1 MLGLQKTS
9 YTIPET
15 GGSLTVCAE
24 IFIGGVELN
33 ISLTVMLTDK
43 SASGTKNN
51 DYCSMIIK
59 CLIAQKDYSMESEVL
74 VFTSGQKVAC
84 ESIQIVD
91 DNIVEISE
99 EMFSLAIVP
108 NNPNITTITTA
119 LSNVTILEN
128 DNDGK
133 TSCMCLCCTCALSV
147 QFLVVWC

>member
-1 MLGLQKTS
+1 M
-9 YTIPET
+9 
-15 GGSLTVCAE
+15 
-24 IFIGGVELN
+24 
-33 ISLTVMLTDK
+33 
-43 SASGTKNN
+43 
-51 DYCSMIIK
+51 
-59 CLIAQKDYSMESEVL
+59 L

-133 TSCMCLCCTCALSV
+133 TSCMCLCCTCPLSV